1 MKRVSGYA
9 LITALLATAIIAVIA
24 LILVSATVR
33 GLRDTR
39 ASGQRLTLLQ
49 KAENAAEFARLQV
62 LQVYR
67 CNQGQ
72 YTVGQFLAALEN
84 GQTLSCT
91 HPPVHIKLGETRT
104 LSLYPGTEIKWQLKG
119 THLESGFAWAE
130 VVATAREGEKRQTVV
145 ERVSLSGEHIFDL
158 ALLAERTDCLYCHLR
173 VHGDV
178 GSLALLRPGWG
189 SEYEGSDQAAAERAD
204 NFVGVTESTYTGHI
218 RSEVWDD
225 PVLNELAE
233 SYGVGSAGDEG
244 GAIVRGS
251 VYAWGQVSDDASGV
265 YDASGNYLGR
275 LGEASGA
282 YSLINGAL
290 FTGNVH
296 TDYKGPKLP
305 GDRNGD
311 GSPDFPPLE
320 REVLESSA
328 NGRISGGRLIY
339 AVDPDTTVDSLPTTS
354 NTTEIEQRYQG
365 SLILVGTPSNPIHLD
380 GSVYVD
386 GDVILK
392 GVVTGHG
399 AIYAGRNL
407 YLAGDVTVANP
418 PDKPGEG
425 VCAGITDL
433 DACAVANIQAGKDEL
448 RLAARQNIIL
458 GDYAELDENGN
469 LYPSRHRQAELY
481 FRNQFGFTD
490 GEVHYYDKET
500 GDELTPVTQG
510 SSTVYLNPEGKVV
523 PSSRVVSFVA
533 EEGQPGDAYKVSFA
547 PGRMKNGSFEQW
559 MPDSVYRE
567 LLGTKEYSYRSWR
580 AFYDGYTEAEVIQDL
595 TASGV
600 PRSVAEKIA
609 DLLQPEGGLTKCH
622 DQDGD
627 FDWNCGV
634 QDFSADGISG
644 RFQIWPDD
652 DAKVVSLVIDNKMDQ
667 VAPVTK
673 VDAFLY
679 ANSRI
684 AGQSNQMAMAINGG
698 LIARQIGILVP
709 GRYRTWWMDD
719 WMGPNASDK
728 YNRYFSG
735 DRDCLNPNNDYYVE
749 NTEDCALT
757 VNYDYRLRNGGFGF
771 ELIRGLFGS
780 VVQWRIADKASEHLN

>member
-1 MKRVSGYA
+1 MKRKSGYA

-72 YTVGQFLAALEN
+72 YTVGRFLAALEN

-91 HPPVHIKLGETRT
+91 HPPVHVKLGETRA
-104 LSLYPGTEIKWQLKG
+104 LSLYPGTEIKWQLRRG
-119 THLESGFAWAE
+119 HLEGGFAWAE
-130 VVATAREGEKRQTVV
+130 VVATAREGDKRQTVV
-145 ERVSLSGEHIFDL
+145 ERVALSGEHIFDL

-218 RSEVWDD
+218 RDEVWDD
-225 PVLNELAE
+225 QVLGNLADR
-233 SYGVGSAGDEG
+233 YGVASGGEEG
-244 GAIVRGS
+244 GAVVHGS

-265 YDASGNYLGR
+265 YDANGNYLGG
-275 LGEASGA
+275 LGETAGA

-328 NGRISGGRLIY
+328 NGRVSGGKLIY
-339 AVDPDTTVDSLPTTS
+339 AVDPDSTVDSLPTGS
-354 NTTEIEQRYQG
+354 NVTEIDKKYRG
-365 SLILVGTPSNPIHLD
+365 SLILVGTPSNPIHLE

-425 VCAGITDL
+425 VCAGITDP

-448 RLAARQNIIL
+448 RLAARQNIVL

-469 LYPSRHRQAELY
+469 LYPSRHRQAALY
-481 FRNQFGFTD
+481 FRSQFGFTD
-490 GEVHYYDKET
+490 GEVHYYDKES
-500 GDELTPVTQG
+500 GDELTPVTRG
-510 SSTVYLNPEGKVV
+510 SNTVYIDPEGKVV
-523 PSSRVVSFVA
+523 PSRRVISFTS
-533 EEGQPGDAYKVSFA
+533 EEGRPGDAYKVSFA

-567 LLGTKEYSYRSWR
+567 LLGTKKYSYRSWR
-580 AFYDGYTEAEVIQDL
+580 AMYDGYSEAEVIEDL

-609 DLLQPEGGLTKCH
+609 DLLQPGEDETKCH
-622 DQDGD
+622 VNGEFDESCATRDFNVDG
-627 FDWNCGV
+627 V
-634 QDFSADGISG
+634 SG
-644 RFQIWPDD
+644 RFYIWG
-652 DAKVVSLVIDNKMDQ
+652 DAKVVSLIIDKEMDQ

-684 AGQSNQMAMAINGG
+684 AGQSNQMAMAVDGG

-709 GRYRTWWMDD
+709 GRYRSWWMGDE
-719 WMGPNASDK
+719 GQYTSDK
-728 YNRYFSG
+728 YIRYFDG
-735 DRDCLNPNNDYYVE
+735 DRDCLNPNSRYHVDGSD
-749 NTEDCALT
+749 DCALT